1 MVELYLSNA
10 HTDSENML
18 TSIIL
23 NEIPRMQSVPEELK
37 SLAIRFL
44 FFIFNIENEPGR
56 YRPIKIS

>member
-23 NEIPRMQSVPEELK
+23 NEIPRIQSVPEELK
-37 SLAIRFL
+37 SCNQI
-44 FFIFNIENEPGR
+44 FIFNIENEPGR